1 MKTRKIWIGIGA
13 AISAQATV
21 HAGEPA
27 DGQRTAG
34 QMRLAKHQ
42 LTGAQSAPAALLPV
56 VTDGAKAGAGS
67 GGEGG
72 EGGEAG
78 ARQGPMLEA
87 ANLNKVL
94 AGRLVSLL
102 REGGYVIY
110 FRHFETGEDTP
121 DYINATLGQCATQ
134 RQLNANGVAQAV
146 VVRDVF
152 QKLRFPI
159 AKVYASPF
167 CRAWQ
172 SADIAFGGHQ
182 IVENLKLPKAKS
194 KDFSDAEKA
203 QMRRALRP
211 LLSAKPK
218 SGTNTIIVAHDDNLP
233 TVGAPYPESQGEA
246 LVFRP
251 TGDTFALMM
260 SVKPDVWPLLVA
272 N

>member
-1 MKTRKIWIGIGA
+1 MLDAKDLDT
-13 AISAQATV
+13 
-21 HAGEPA
+21 
-27 DGQRTAG
+27 
-34 QMRLAKHQ
+34 RLA
-42 LTGAQSAPAALLPV
+42 A
-56 VTDGAKAGAGS
+56 
-67 GGEGG
+67 
-72 EGGEAG
+72 
-78 ARQGPMLEA
+78 
-87 ANLNKVL
+87 
-94 AGRLVSLL
+94 RLVSLL

-152 QKLRFPI
+152 QKLKIPV
-159 AKVYASPF
+159 AKVLASPF

-182 IVENLKLPKAKS
+182 IVENLKLPKSKS
-194 KDFSDAEKA
+194 KDFNDAEKS

-211 LLSAKPK
+211 LLNAKPK
-218 SGTNTIIVAHDDNLP
+218 PGTNTIIVAHDDNPP

-251 TGDTFALMM
+251 TGDAFALLM
-260 SVKPDVWPLLVA
+260 SVKPDVWPLLKG